1 MNYTFT
7 ELLWLLLVYS
17 FLGWT
22 IETVIGTIK
31 NKKFINRGFSTGPF
45 CLVYGFAAILMAVTT
60 EDLSQHTGFLF
71 IGCGILATAVEWFT
85 GKLLERLNSHKWWDY
100 SEKRW
105 NYDGYICLQYSIL
118 WAVLGTLTVRYT
130 NKLFLAFYRLMP
142 QSFFNILIWILAIL
156 VFMDIAVSAAA
167 VLHIKKES
175 PAAVQMKHKIS
186 ALTYKFGLSL
196 VGYVERRMAKAYP
209 VIMEKNEE
217 IRKEGKFAEGCG
229 FYKLFWLFFIGS
241 LLGDIVETIFCRI
254 TAGVWMSRSS
264 LVWGP
269 FSIVWGLAIVF
280 ATVLLYKD
288 REKPDRHLFLVGTFL
303 GGAYEYICS
312 VLSELVFGK
321 VFWDYSKIP
330 FNLDGR
336 INLLY
341 CFFWGIAAVVWIKG
355 LYPKLSG
362 WIEKI
367 PKIWGYI
374 LTWILAAFMTVNM
387 LVSGLALIRYDQ
399 RAGGPPA
406 ASGWEHI
413 IDTHFDDSKMQQ
425 IYPNAISK

>member
-17 FLGWT
+17 FLGWI

-130 NKLFLAFYRLMP
+130 NKFFLAFYRLMP

-175 PAAVQMKHKIS
+175 LAAVQMKHKIS

-355 LYPKLSG
+355 LYPKFSG